1 MNRYHRFTI
10 YAGLSLLLALL
21 AFGCANPADDKP
33 EAAVGEAEAVPE
45 ATEGGQSFAIDT
57 AQSTVGFVG
66 SKITGS
72 HDGGFNAFE
81 GTIQVVDDDPTASS
95 VKISID
101 TTSLWADDDRLTKHL
116 KSPDFF
122 DVEGLPE
129 STFESTS
136 IEAAAEGYTVTGNLT
151 LHGVTKSIS
160 FPAQIEI
167 GPDRISAQA
176 EFFVKR
182 FDFEIVY
189 PGKPDDL
196 IRDEVVI
203 KFDLVGVPE
212 VGATEGA

>member
-1 MNRYHRFTI
+1 MNQIRRSVIF
-10 YAGLSLLLALL
+10 ASLPLLLAVLVL
-21 AFGCANPADDKP
+21 GCANPADDKP
-33 EAAVGEAEAVPE
+33 EAVVGDAEPAPAAV
-45 ATEGGQSFAIDT
+45 EGGELYAIDT
-57 AQSTVGFVG
+57 AQSTLSFVG

-72 HDGGFNAFE
+72 HDGGFNEFE
-81 GTIQVVDDDPTASS
+81 GSIEVVDNDPTASS
-95 VKISID
+95 VVVVID
-101 TTSLWADDDRLTKHL
+101 TTSMWSDDDRLTKHL

-122 DVEGLPE
+122 DVENIPQ

-136 IEAAAEGYTVTGNLT
+136 IEPSEEGYTVTGNLT

-167 GPDRISAQA
+167 LPDRVTAQA
-176 EFFVKR
+176 EFFIKR

-203 KFDLVGVPE
+203 KFDLVALRP
-212 VGATEGA
+212 

>member
-1 MNRYHRFTI
+1 MSRFQRSTI
-10 YAGLSLLLALL
+10 FAGLPLLLAVLVI
-21 AFGCANPADDKP
+21 GCANPADDKP
-33 EAAVGEAEAVPE
+33 EAAVGEAEPVPE
-45 ATEGGQSFAIDT
+45 ATDAGQVFVIDV
-57 AQSTVGFVG
+57 AQSTLGFVG

-72 HDGGFNAFE
+72 HEGGFNAFE
-81 GTIQVVDDDPTASS
+81 GTIEVANNDPTSSS
-95 VKISID
+95 VKLLID
-101 TTSLWADDDRLTKHL
+101 TTSLWANDDRLTKHL

-122 DVEGLPE
+122 DVEGIPE

-136 IEAAAEGYTVTGNLT
+136 IEAAEDGYTITGNLS

-167 GPDRISAQA
+167 GPDRVTAQA

-182 FDFEIVY
+182 FDFDIVY

-203 KFDLVGVPE
+203 KFDLVGVADAG
-212 VGATEGA
+212 GA

>member
-1 MNRYHRFTI
+1 MNRYRRSLLL
-10 YAGLSLLLALL
+10 AGLPLLLALL
-21 AFGCANPADDKP
+21 VLGCANPADDKP
-33 EAAVGEAEAVPE
+33 EAAVSEAEPVPA
-45 ATEGGQSFAIDT
+45 ATEAGVPYAVDT
-57 AQSTVGFVG
+57 AQSTLGFVG

-72 HDGGFNAFE
+72 HEGGFNEFG
-81 GTIQVVDDDPTASS
+81 GTIEVVNGDPTASS
-95 VKISID
+95 VKVQID
-101 TTSLWADDDRLTKHL
+101 ATSMWADDDRLTKHL

-122 DVEGLPE
+122 DVENLPE
-129 STFESTS
+129 ASFESTS
-136 IEAAAEGYTVTGNLT
+136 IEAAEAGYTVTGNLT

-167 GPDRISAQA
+167 APDRVTAQA

-203 KFDLVGVPE
+203 KFDLVALP
-212 VGATEGA
+212 